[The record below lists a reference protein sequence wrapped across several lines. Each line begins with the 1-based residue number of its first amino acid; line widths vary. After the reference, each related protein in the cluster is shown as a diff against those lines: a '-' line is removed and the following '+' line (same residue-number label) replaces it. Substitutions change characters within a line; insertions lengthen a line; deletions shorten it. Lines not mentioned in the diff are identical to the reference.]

1 MHPRI
6 IRSQI
11 VPESTEESLAIWREQ
26 VMPLVRQQ
34 PGFRGAYV
42 LGDRET
48 GAGVTITLWESEA
61 HATAV
66 DTSGLLSTG
75 DRPVARRC
83 CEVSRH
89 EQFEVLLSF

>member
-66 DTSGLLSTG
+66 DTSGFFQQAIGPFAPLLRSQPT
-75 DRPVARRC
+75 R
-83 CEVSRH
+83 